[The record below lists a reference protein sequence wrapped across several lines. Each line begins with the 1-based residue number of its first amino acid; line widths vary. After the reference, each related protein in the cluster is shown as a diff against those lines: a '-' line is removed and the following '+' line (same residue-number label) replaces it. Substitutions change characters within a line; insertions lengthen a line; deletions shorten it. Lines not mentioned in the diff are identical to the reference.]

1 MLSSRTHRRETSKN
15 FAMGLCV
22 KNMIQDSNKVPTDDF
37 RQETSGVGEIQNHI
51 GR

>member
-22 KNMIQDSNKVPTDDF
+22 KNMIQNSNKVPTDDF
-37 RQETSGVGEIQNHI
+37 RRETSGVGDNQDHI